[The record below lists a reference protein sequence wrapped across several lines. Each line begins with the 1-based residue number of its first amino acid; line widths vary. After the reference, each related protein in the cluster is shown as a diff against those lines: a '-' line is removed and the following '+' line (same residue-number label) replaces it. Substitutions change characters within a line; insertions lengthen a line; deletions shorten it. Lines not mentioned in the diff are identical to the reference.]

1 METSKIKAITVS
13 VVGENKSF
21 YRAGHRW
28 TQAPQTLPMNDLTED
43 QLQAL
48 RAEPILKVTDTE
60 LPAAS
65 EFAQKTA
72 ETSMKLA
79 EAVTAMK
86 AVGKTAGAE

>member
-13 VVGENKSF
+13 VVGENKF
-21 YRAGHRW
+21 FNRAGHRW
-28 TQAPQTLPMNDLTED
+28 TQAPQTLSINDLTEE

-48 RAEPILKVTDTE
+48 RAEPMLKVTDTE
-60 LPAAS
+60 LPAVS
-65 EFAQKTA
+65 EFAQETA